1 MDYQAL
7 FDYMNNEYGV
17 TLLETDMQEIEN
29 IFKKYSNSLQPIMDK
44 IKIVRYLNGRH
55 DKRADVYKNGIQI
68 AEIRRLYDITPDWI
82 LIYGYGGGGQLES
95 ITKGPLI
102 EKIYIGNCEMET
114 IDVRDGKDPFEK
126 NK

>member
-82 LIYGYGGGGQLES
+82 LIYGYGGVV
-95 ITKGPLI
+95 
-102 EKIYIGNCEMET
+102 N
-114 IDVRDGKDPFEK
+114 
-126 NK
+126 